1 MEQLRNYLLGVVC
14 AAMAVAILSALLKD
28 GAIKRAVSL
37 VGGTVLLLAVLTPL
51 VKADLDKFGQYLS
64 QVELQTDEMTSGVTV
79 GNKELMAEI
88 IRDKTE
94 AYILDKAAG
103 LGAEITASVSVATD
117 ADYPYPDGAMIT
129 GTLSAGQKASLQAY
143 LRDSLAI
150 PEERQVFC
158 P

>member
-1 MEQLRNYLLGVVC
+1 MEHVRSYLIGMIC
-14 AAMAVAILSALLKD
+14 AAMAVAILSAVLKD
-28 GAIKRAVSL
+28 GAVKRAVML
-37 VGGTVLLLAVLTPL
+37 VGGLVLLMAVLTPI

-64 QVELQTDEMTSGVTV
+64 QVELQTDALTSGITV
-79 GNKELMAEI
+79 DNKELMAEI

-94 AYILDKAAG
+94 AYILDKAAS
-103 LGAEITASVSVATD
+103 LDAEIEVQVTVATD
-117 ADYPYPDGAMIT
+117 ADYPYPDGATIT
-129 GTLSAGQKASLQAY
+129 GILNAGQKNSLQAY